1 MQRSKSSISIFSI
14 ILNQR
19 WAIQSFAAMKIQ
31 QVYRNW
37 RIWRTYYL
45 IKINRSIRSS
55 SCRQTFARTLQPL
68 NVCFESVISRNAS
81 TEQKMVVW
89 RSVIDLRR
97 LHSKLSVDIIIK
109 ALIEAE
115 GEFNRANILLGSKDF
130 RCKNAAELP
139 IIVRNLF
146 LPLAC
151 RPILNVTSSATTGR
165 RSTESMKGTTSSSS
179 SSGRMKFL
187 KALREQQRMI
197 KRDDLV
203 NAVDQIVSSSYF
215 SSFPNHSF

>member
-1 MQRSKSSISIFSI
+1 MQRSRSSITIFSI
-14 ILNQR
+14 ILNQK
-19 WAIQSFAAMKIQ
+19 WAIQSLAAMKIQ

-37 RIWRTYYL
+37 KIWRTYYL
-45 IKINRSIRSS
+45 TKINRNIRS
-55 SCRQTFARTLQPL
+55 RHTFVRTLQPL
-68 NVCFESVISRNAS
+68 NSCFESVISRNAS
-81 TEQKMVVW
+81 PEQKMVVW

-97 LHSKLSVDIIIK
+97 LNSKLSVDIIIK

-139 IIVRNLF
+139 LIVRNLF

-215 SSFPNHSF
+215 SSFPHHSF

>member
-1 MQRSKSSISIFSI
+1 MQRSRSSITIFSI
-14 ILNQR
+14 ILNQK
-19 WAIQSFAAMKIQ
+19 WAIQSLAAMKIQ

-37 RIWRTYYL
+37 KIWRTYYL
-45 IKINRSIRSS
+45 IKINRNIRS
-55 SCRQTFARTLQPL
+55 RHTFVRTLQPL
-68 NVCFESVISRNAS
+68 NSCFESVISRNAS
-81 TEQKMVVW
+81 PEQKMVVW

-97 LHSKLSVDIIIK
+97 LNSKLSVDIIIK

-139 IIVRNLF
+139 LIVRNLF

-165 RSTESMKGTTSSSS
+165 RSTENMKGTTSSSS